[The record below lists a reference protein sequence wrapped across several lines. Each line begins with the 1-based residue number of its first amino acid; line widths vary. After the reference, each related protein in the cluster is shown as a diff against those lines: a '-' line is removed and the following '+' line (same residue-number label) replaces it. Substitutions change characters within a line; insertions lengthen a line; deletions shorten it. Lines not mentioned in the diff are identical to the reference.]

1 MTNYYDS
8 GLYSE
13 PFFIKH
19 KYLELDYYA
28 IYQEMIDSDDFPLYA
43 EYYGDDLDYLNREDD
58 EDLKRQVG
66 DLFLEKISYWSTY
79 FEPLIFNKKIALE
92 CDLTPF
98 VHHGTKLLALSG
110 CGMDLSPRLDTYQAL
125 TDRTIDKG
133 SRLFNDNAYFEHVVG
148 SHLAAK
154 VKQAI
159 SYDVPLLPT
168 DKSMGVTL

>member
-19 KYLELDYYA
+19 KHLELDYYC
-28 IYQEMIDSDDFPLYA
+28 ILEEMIGSNDFHLFA
-43 EYYGDDLDYLNREDD
+43 EYYGDDLDYRDDDDLRE
-58 EDLKRQVG
+58 QIG

-98 VHHGTKLLALSG
+98 VHQGTKLLALSG
-110 CGMDLSPRLDTYQAL
+110 CGMDLSPRLDAYQAL
-125 TDRTIDKG
+125 TDTTIDKT
-133 SRLFNDNAYFEHVVG
+133 SYLFTRPDYFEYVLGSTVVE
-148 SHLAAK
+148 K
-154 VKQAI
+154 VKHVI
-159 SYDVPLLPT
+159 SYEADFN
-168 DKSMGVTL
+168 KSNESVEVVV